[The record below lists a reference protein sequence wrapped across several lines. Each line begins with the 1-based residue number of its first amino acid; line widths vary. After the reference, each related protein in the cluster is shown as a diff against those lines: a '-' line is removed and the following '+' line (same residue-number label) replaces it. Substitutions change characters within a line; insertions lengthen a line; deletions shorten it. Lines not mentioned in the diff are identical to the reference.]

1 MKLLYTLIK
10 IKGDKMKKLVLSS
23 IILIVGCA
31 TEPEEDNI
39 IDLPTEFPLVAN
51 SGWVYEVSN
60 YTNVED
66 FLSGNNSTITKDT
79 LVILDTSQDYYLW
92 HWGGSNIDSTSIS
105 WMYKNHENKLLFLGI
120 QEILSEDVSQFFD
133 KPAVW
138 ADFSDTFTIDTLN
151 YDYPFIERTTTIDT
165 LFENLYHTYVFSTN
179 MELLPEELSDIPPLE
194 FHYTQEGMS
203 FYNGADWNAMDG
215 MSFTTSKMI
224 EKLDYIE
231 ININVE

>member
-92 HWGGSNIDSTSIS
+92 HWGGSNIDSTSIGM
-105 WMYKNHENKLLFLGI
+105 MYKNHENKLLFLGI

-151 YDYPFIERTTTIDT
+151 YDYSFIERTTIIDT
-165 LFENLYHTYVFSTN
+165 LFENLYHTYVFPVNT
-179 MELLPEELSDIPPLE
+179 ELLPQELSDIPPLE
-194 FHYTQEGMS
+194 FHYTQEGIS
-203 FYNGADWNAMDG
+203 FHNSVGWNAMDG
-215 MSFTTSKMI
+215 MHFTTSKMI

-231 ININVE
+231 IIRNRF

>member
-1 MKLLYTLIK
+1 MIRRLIILL
-10 IKGDKMKKLVLSS
+10 
-23 IILIVGCA
+23 LIVGCG

-39 IDLPTEFPLVAN
+39 IDLPTEFPLVGN
-51 SGWVYEVSN
+51 TGWVYEVSN

-66 FLSGNNSTITKDT
+66 FLSDNNSTITKDT

-92 HWGGSNIDSTSIS
+92 HWGGSNIDSTSIG

-120 QEILSEDVSQFFD
+120 QEILSENVTDLFE
-133 KPAVW
+133 KPFLY
-138 ADFSDTFTIDTLN
+138 ADFSDTFTIDTVN
-151 YDYPFIERTTTIDT
+151 YDYSFFKERTTTIDT
-165 LFENLYHTYVFSTN
+165 LFGNLYHTYVFPFNT
-179 MELLPEELSDIPPLE
+179 ELFSEELPEVALLPPLE

-203 FYNGADWNAMDG
+203 YYNGAGWNATNMG
-215 MSFTTSKMI
+215 GTTGTMSFSTSKMI

>member
-1 MKLLYTLIK
+1 
-10 IKGDKMKKLVLSS
+10 MKKLL
-23 IILIVGCA
+23 IIALLFVGCA

-51 SGWVYEVSN
+51 SGWVYEVSK

-92 HWGGSNIDSTSIS
+92 HWGGSNIDSTSIGM
-105 WMYKNHENKLLFLGI
+105 MYKNHENKLLFLGI
-120 QEILSEDVSQFFD
+120 QEILSENVTDLMD
-133 KPAVW
+133 KPVVN

-151 YDYPFIERTTTIDT
+151 YDYAFKERTTTIDT
-165 LFENLYHTYVFSTN
+165 LFENLYHTYVFPFN
-179 MELLPEELSDIPPLE
+179 MELLPQELQLPDIPPLE
-194 FHYTQEGMS
+194 FHYTHEGMS
-203 FYNGADWNAMDG
+203 YSYGAGWNGITG
-215 MSFTTSKMI
+215 IHFSTSKMI